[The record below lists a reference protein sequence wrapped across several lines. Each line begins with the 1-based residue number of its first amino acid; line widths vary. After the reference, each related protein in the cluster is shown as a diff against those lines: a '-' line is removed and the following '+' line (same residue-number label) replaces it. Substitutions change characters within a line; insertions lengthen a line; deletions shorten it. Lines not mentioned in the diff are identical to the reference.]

1 MLGCYEEPEFKPYYV
16 KWELEADA
24 LIAKSLRDRAFSAPV
39 LAMMRNPENFPSAL
53 RRWRAQGGIKAQQ
66 LFTKSSVRRR
76 FVRFYTRR
84 LRTGHARSIYRSQL
98 GSYSSAF
105 LTTVPRCAT
114 FKYTNEE
121 FMYSFRS
128 RCWMHQPL
136 VSACRLMK
144 CSCGGKVSE
153 EHIIKCKHDTFRSQ
167 THFALQMCVFGML
180 RHAGILAT
188 LEPRYLLPSQASRRQ
203 ADVMGH
209 GCRLHET
216 STFTEVGIDVGVVY
230 PDHKLEKSQRY
241 VGTRAHHYCRHKRK
255 HRRTEETLKT
265 RGMKY
270 FPAVVETN
278 GVPSKSCAT
287 LIKQI
292 ASVAKDQR
300 GHNETYFRSTSYFF
314 FSAFGRVCSARVLLV
329 EFRF

>member
-1 MLGCYEEPEFKPYYV
+1 
-16 KWELEADA
+16 
-24 LIAKSLRDRAFSAPV
+24 
-39 LAMMRNPENFPSAL
+39 
-53 RRWRAQGGIKAQQ
+53 
-66 LFTKSSVRRR
+66 
-76 FVRFYTRR
+76 
-84 LRTGHARSIYRSQL
+84 
-98 GSYSSAF
+98 
-105 LTTVPRCAT
+105 
-114 FKYTNEE
+114 
-121 FMYSFRS
+121 
-128 RCWMHQPL
+128 MHQPL
-136 VSACRLMK
+136 VSARRLMK

-153 EHIIKCKHDTFRSQ
+153 EHVIKCKHDPFRSQ

-188 LEPRYLLPSQASRRQ
+188 LEPRHLLPSQASRRQ

-216 STFTEVGIDVGVVY
+216 STCAEVGIDVGVVY
-230 PDHKLEKSQRY
+230 PDHKLVQSQRC
-241 VGTRAHHYCRHKRK
+241 VGTRAHSHCRKKRK
-255 HRRTEETLKT
+255 CRRTEETLKT

-300 GHNETYFRSTSYFF
+300 GHNETYFRLYWTRMIANTVTKAVARAGAGIAKCRLLLSQTSTVGMPFYVESG
-314 FSAFGRVCSARVLLV
+314 AFLSPACEGPLAGHAA
-329 EFRF
+329 